1 MNNELMVLLGC
12 GLAAY
17 AVTNACTSIYEKAEE
32 SDSEDEYE
40 GFSCGG
46 YHEEGYSGCGGN
58 TQTEEMYKVHHDK
71 SKDGDKIIADKF
83 AIDYFQEPVSVAPP
97 AAAAAAPQQVSPLMF
112 GTMVSSEPYIESDYI
127 EMKEY
132 TGNPDGIKV
141 YNEKD
146 DTIGLPV
153 TDMTDVSAGENNK
166 YIYDRTIGTIGF
178 TSTKI
183 GGRFRGQ
190 ADYIRGDLGIVP
202 NKTGWFQVP
211 SDPANKLMV
220 GAINQSNGIGSSTSS
235 SSGAPKGAGHA
246 LGKPKTLDDLIAD
259 KDKSGRAN
267 AMGGARQEA
276 HEWSAQDIIN
286 ASILQNKIDYSGINQ

>member
-1 MNNELMVLLGC
+1 MNNELLVLLGC

-17 AVTNACTSIYEKAEE
+17 AVTNACTSMYENAEE
-32 SDSEDEYE
+32 SDSENEYE

-46 YHEEGYSGCGGN
+46 YKEEGYGGCGGYK
-58 TQTEEMYKVHHDK
+58 EEKKPMEQYRRPAP
-71 SKDGDKIIADKF
+71 SKDKF
-83 AIDYFQEPVSVAPP
+83 AIDYFQEPVSVAP
-97 AAAAAAPQQVSPLMF
+97 APKDVSPLMF
-112 GTMVSSEPYIESDYI
+112 GTMVGAEPYENDYI
-127 EMKEY
+127 NMNAY
-132 TGNPDGIKV
+132 TNNPDGLKV

-153 TDMTDVSAGENNK
+153 NDMTDVSAGENNK

-202 NKTGWFQVP
+202 DKTGWFQVS

-220 GAINQSNGIGSSTSS
+220 GAINQTNGIGSSASS
-235 SSGAPKGAGHA
+235 SAPEGAANAMG
-246 LGKPKTLDDLIAD
+246 GKPKTLDDLIAD
-259 KDKSGRAN
+259 KDKTGRAN
-267 AMGGARQEA
+267 AMGGPQRPPREF
-276 HEWSAQDIIN
+276 SAADIIA
-286 ASILQNKIDYSGINQ
+286 ASNRQNTLDYKGINQ